1 MFSVRG
7 SFLCGTGPWHTDWVL
22 GFTWDFL
29 CCALFGHFHGDLGES
44 GTFVLLHF
52 CRHFVLSMEGGVEVQ
67 VTCYMLYVCTGSSSS
82 VMWIE
87 TSVPHSDRLSTST
100 RHPRGSWQPSLSSPH
115 RLLLCFLCPGLVA
128 KSVFNYKTPWWI
140 ISLNKSDSSSYLT
153 QYICCVEDCVR
164 LTTKS
169 DSLVLIIYV

>member
-52 CRHFVLSMEGGVEVQ
+52 CRHFVLSMGGGVEVQ

-87 TSVPHSDRLSTST
+87 TSVPHSDRLSTSLGT
-100 RHPRGSWQPSLSSPH
+100 HGVHGSPASRVH
-115 RLLLCFLCPGLVA
+115 TVCFCAFCVQ
-128 KSVFNYKTPWWI
+128 
-140 ISLNKSDSSSYLT
+140 DSWLRVY
-153 QYICCVEDCVR
+153 
-164 LTTKS
+164 
-169 DSLVLIIYV
+169 LIIRHRDGSFH